1 MQSEQ
6 RSRNGHQKARGK
18 QLPSE
23 TVSTKYMF
31 ISSDKNP
38 EMFYTCVVLHLKTVG
53 ASACQM
59 STFKKGFFAT
69 EGYFLDKMLQEGRFL
84 TC

>member
-1 MQSEQ
+1 
-6 RSRNGHQKARGK
+6 
-18 QLPSE
+18 
-23 TVSTKYMF
+23 
-31 ISSDKNP
+31 
-38 EMFYTCVVLHLKTVG
+38 MFYTCVVLHLKTVG